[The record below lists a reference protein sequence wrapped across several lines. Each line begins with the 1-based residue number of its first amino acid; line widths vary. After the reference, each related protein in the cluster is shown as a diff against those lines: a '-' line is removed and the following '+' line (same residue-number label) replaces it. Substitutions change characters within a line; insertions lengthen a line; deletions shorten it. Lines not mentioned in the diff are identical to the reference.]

1 MHRKWKAFHNPRDYD
16 EFSLLRKRQ
25 LRIQKQ
31 CFTSFTNRT
40 ETLIKNSPKHFWRYV
55 KSKRGGSNY
64 PQNFTLDSESF
75 DDGQQICLAF
85 SNYFQKAFSAP
96 RVSSTNMHHVLSGID
111 GKYSTCFSYMMS
123 SEVVSTA
130 PELLAGLSLYV
141 PSHGTRKIATFSV
154 PFHATNYGKNC
165 VLTRISQTYNTQ
177 FIDVDI
183 FVGSKTT
190 FRRGLNDTLPGN
202 R

>member
-40 ETLIKNSPKHFWRYV
+40 ETLIKNSLEHFWRYV

-96 RVSSTNMHHVLSGID
+96 RVSSTNMHHVLSGGCTDRGPRAACGPPVEYWWPADSKNNTLVHSKILN
-111 GKYSTCFSYMMS
+111 SI
-123 SEVVSTA
+123 
-130 PELLAGLSLYV
+130 PELNQKKYV
-141 PSHGTRKIATFSV
+141 RKVI
-154 PFHATNYGKNC
+154 
-165 VLTRISQTYNTQ
+165 
-177 FIDVDI
+177 
-183 FVGSKTT
+183 
-190 FRRGLNDTLPGN
+190 
-202 R
+202 